1 MATLGIPNLCGANP
15 DLENVLGK
23 INNIADEI
31 SANLTADASV
41 AAAAV
46 QGKLDEGLADL
57 KKLVPEL
64 PSLPSTNL
72 QSEITSLLALSP
84 TSLTYAASLA
94 KITSDFGDALT
105 KKGLSLDTLLKDG
118 LTKIAAGGDVCGLV
132 PNMEIESGS
141 SEVKEKA
148 ATSGLASTDPIG
160 ENPAVIN
167 TPAAAVDGANAAMV
181 TRKDDVTNL
190 SKGAV
195 GKVEAEVGTVD
206 RASGSLPPAT
216 KTKIKE
222 LDAEVTMGKA
232 EKNLGTPQ
240 SVRQKNHTAAVSNLE
255 AKSVTGAD
263 TGKNTS
269 STAEAA
275 TPKFE
280 SKKKLLN
287 DLDKAYQKWRDDA
300 GLNRGNALMKASR
313 MGYPHNLVPGTNKT
327 KMYVWIPS
335 GVPYKDLPAE
345 YQKKSRVTVHDWHG
359 KETGTGSTMTVSLNF
374 KDALTNISM
383 YSKNRKEAYNRL
395 KDLVEQI
402 TPSTSADFT
411 QKMTVDVAKFVQ
423 DCEKRAPTVKGYVDH
438 LITFMIKPVK
448 VPEQETK
455 TEVTPIPTSSSDLA
469 ERKARYDANRQREAE
484 LLKDD
489 D

>member
-1 MATLGIPNLCGANP
+1 M
-15 DLENVLGK
+15 
-23 INNIADEI
+23 
-31 SANLTADASV
+31 
-41 AAAAV
+41 
-46 QGKLDEGLADL
+46 
-57 KKLVPEL
+57 
-64 PSLPSTNL
+64 
-72 QSEITSLLALSP
+72 
-84 TSLTYAASLA
+84 
-94 KITSDFGDALT
+94 
-105 KKGLSLDTLLKDG
+105 
-118 LTKIAAGGDVCGLV
+118 
-132 PNMEIESGS
+132 
-141 SEVKEKA
+141 
-148 ATSGLASTDPIG
+148 
-160 ENPAVIN
+160 
-167 TPAAAVDGANAAMV
+167 
-181 TRKDDVTNL
+181 
-190 SKGAV
+190 
-195 GKVEAEVGTVD
+195 EAEVGTVD
-206 RASGSLPPAT
+206 RASGTLPPAT

-287 DLDKAYQKWRDDA
+287 DLDKAYQKWRDDS
-300 GLNRGNALMKASR
+300 GINKWNAISQASR

-327 KMYVWIPS
+327 KMYVWVPS

-345 YQKKSRVTVHDWHG
+345 YQKKSRVTIHDWYG
-359 KETGTGSTMTVSLNF
+359 KEKGTGSTTTYHLNF
-374 KDALTNISM
+374 KDTLTNIGMHS
-383 YSKNRKEAYNRL
+383 NHRKSAYNRL

-402 TPSTSADFT
+402 APYTGADFT
-411 QKMTVDVAKFVQ
+411 QKMTVKVAEFVQ
-423 DCEKRAPTVKGYVDH
+423 DCEKRAITCKGYVDH
-438 LITFMIKPVK
+438 SLTFLIKPVK

-489 D
+489 DED